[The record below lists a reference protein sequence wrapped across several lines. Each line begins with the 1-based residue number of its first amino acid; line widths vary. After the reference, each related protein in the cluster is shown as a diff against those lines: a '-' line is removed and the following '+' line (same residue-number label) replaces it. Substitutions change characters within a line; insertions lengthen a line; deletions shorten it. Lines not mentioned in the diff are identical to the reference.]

1 MELEQFKQKYIT
13 WLKMIVV
20 NELEKS
26 MHERNWHNEIA
37 SVLTDFEKDIDE
49 VFKNG
54 K

>member
-1 MELEQFKQKYIT
+1 MELKQFKQKYIT

-26 MHERNWHNEIA
+26 MHERNWHGEIA
-37 SVLTDFEKDIDE
+37 NLIDDFEKDVDE

>member
-1 MELEQFKQKYIT
+1 
-13 WLKMIVV
+13 MIVV

-26 MHERNWHNEIA
+26 IHERNWHNEIA
-37 SVLTDFEKDIDE
+37 NVLTDFEKDIDE